1 MRAIG
6 CRRTKSVVYRK
17 INRRADHAQD
27 RVLILPNKR
36 VILLALAN
44 IKFKEC
50 YDNLRKIVWSDN
62 QFLDKGTDFK
72 TSCLILLVLLTLYLD
87 SGIIAHFS
95 VLKG

>member
-6 CRRTKSVVYRK
+6 CRRTKSAVYRK
-17 INRRADHAQD
+17 INRRADHAQV

-50 YDNLRKIVWSDN
+50 YDNLRKILWSDN
-62 QFLDKGTDFK
+62 QFLDKDFK
-72 TSCLILLVLLTLYLD
+72 TSYLIFLVSLTLYLD

>member
-50 YDNLRKIVWSDN
+50 YDNLRKILWSAN
-62 QFLDKGTDFK
+62 QFLDKHFK
-72 TSCLILLVLLTLYLD
+72 TSYLIFLVIIWLD
-87 SGIIAHFS
+87 IINFIFR
-95 VLKG
+95 